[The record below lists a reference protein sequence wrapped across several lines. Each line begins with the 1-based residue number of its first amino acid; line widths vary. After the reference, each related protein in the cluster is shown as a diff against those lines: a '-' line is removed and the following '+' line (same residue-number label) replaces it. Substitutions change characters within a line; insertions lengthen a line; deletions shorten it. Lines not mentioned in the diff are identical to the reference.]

1 MKPYLISALTTAI
14 ISITAIPYSASAQ
27 SAEPLSTAAE
37 TSERP
42 KTRRII
48 KKIDPIPYWVDAD
61 QLRVRDNPVAGD
73 VIGMLKLGEKV
84 KAYDVF
90 ENWIR
95 VSKSGSTEQWVNSN
109 FLTNNQVTWARFND
123 DTRRRNI
130 GFSRN
135 TAANDVT
142 LKRIKVKGDKDARVY
157 AASLKRT
164 ENDNR
169 VIVTRQNFRS
179 GPYFEKRL
187 VACDDAKTATHF
199 QLLGEGYNY
208 IMMEKDIRA
217 QTIDINAEKPRV
229 DVTEEGVS
237 PKSVAIAN
245 FSCKVSDLK

>member
-1 MKPYLISALTTAI
+1 MKPHLISALATFSVCFAGF
-14 ISITAIPYSASAQ
+14 SLPAMAQ
-27 SAEPLSTAAE
+27 STAPADTASS

-48 KKIDPIPYWVDAD
+48 KKIEPISYWVDAD

-95 VSKSGSTEQWVNSN
+95 VSKAGSTEQWINSD
-109 FLTNNQVTWARFND
+109 FLTNNQVTWARFNN

-142 LKRIKVKGDKDARVY
+142 LKRIKIKGDKDARVY

-164 ENDNR
+164 ANDNR

-187 VACDDAKTATHF
+187 VACDAAKTATHF

-217 QTIDINAEKPRV
+217 QTIDINSADPRV
-229 DVTEEGVS
+229 DVTEDGVS

-245 FSCKVSDLK
+245 FSCKVSDLN

>member
-1 MKPYLISALTTAI
+1 MKLYLISTIAALSVCVAAV
-14 ISITAIPYSASAQ
+14 SSPAAAQ
-27 SAEPLSTAAE
+27 STATADAAPEPT
-37 TSERP
+37 
-42 KTRRII
+42 KKRRVI
-48 KKIDPIPYWVDAD
+48 KKVEPVPYWVEAD

-73 VIGMLKLGEKV
+73 VIGMLKLGEKI

-95 VSKSGSTEQWVNSN
+95 ISKAQSTEQWINSD
-109 FLTNNQVTWARFND
+109 FVTRDQVTWARFND

-135 TAANDVT
+135 TAANDIT
-142 LKRIKVKGDKDARVY
+142 LKRIKFDGDKDARTY
-157 AASLKRT
+157 AARLDVTS
-164 ENDNR
+164 NDNR

-187 VACDDAKTATHF
+187 VSCDDSKTATHF

-217 QTIDINAEKPRV
+217 QDINIDSDQPRV
-229 DVTEEGVS
+229 DLTEGDVS
-237 PKSVAIAN
+237 PKSLAIAN
-245 FSCKVSDLK
+245 FSCKKTSLN